1 MVPDGGMALT
11 VEGGGWRLVDRLL
24 ATYGIV
30 VATVAATRLDH
41 QGAGFILGAHLG
53 LAVLAALASRATTTG
68 LGGILRASYPVFI
81 LTGLY
86 ASLDVLIGHG
96 APTWDAP
103 LLALEEAIF
112 GHQPA
117 RDWWRASPS
126 AFWSTVLHAAYFSY
140 YFIVPLPVLV
150 LLLQR
155 RGRAIEPYLDGVVAT
170 FLACYLIY
178 LFFPVSGPYYQ
189 WPHPDGTFVDN
200 APARWVYA
208 ALAQGSSYGAA
219 FPSSHVA
226 ATVAATIGAW
236 AASRTLGVVLAVPTL
251 LLTVGVVYTQMHY
264 VVDSVA
270 GVLVGIVVP
279 LVVAHYA
286 KGAAI
291 GGRPSLSDTAYRLTE
306 R

>member
-1 MVPDGGMALT
+1 MALT
-11 VEGGGWRLVDRLL
+11 HEGGGWRLVDRLL
-24 ATYGIV
+24 ACYGGI

-41 QGAGFILGAHLG
+41 AGAGVILAAHLG
-53 LAVLAALASRATTTG
+53 LTLLATLASRAPTTG
-68 LGGILRASYPVFI
+68 LGGVLRASYPVFI

-86 ASLDVLIGHG
+86 ASLDILIGRG

-112 GHQPA
+112 GLQPA

-155 RGRAIEPYLDGVVAT
+155 RRREIEPYLNGVVAT
-170 FLACYLIY
+170 FLACYLVY

-189 WPHPDGTFVDN
+189 WPHPDGAFVDN

-270 GVLVGIVVP
+270 GVLVGVAVP
-279 LVVAHYA
+279 LLVARHA
-286 KGAAI
+286 KRAAI
-291 GGRPSLSDTAYRLTE
+291 AGRPSVSDT
-306 R
+306 

>member
-1 MVPDGGMALT
+1 MALRA
-11 VEGGGWRLVDRLL
+11 EGGGWRLVDRLL
-24 ATYGIV
+24 ATYGVV
-30 VATVAATRLDH
+30 VATVALTRLDH
-41 QGAGFILGAHLG
+41 PGAAFILGAHLG
-53 LAVLAALASRATTTG
+53 LILLAWLATRAPTTG

-86 ASLDVLIGHG
+86 ASLDILIGRG

-103 LLALEEAIF
+103 LLALEESIF
-112 GHQPA
+112 GSQPA

-126 AFWSTVLHAAYFSY
+126 PFWSTVLHAAYFSY

-150 LLLQR
+150 LLVQR
-155 RGRAIEPYLDGVVAT
+155 RRHAIEPYLNGVVAT

-189 WPHPDGTFVDN
+189 WPHPDGAFVDN
-200 APARWVYA
+200 LPARWVYA

-226 ATVAATIGAW
+226 ATVAATLGAW
-236 AASRTLGVVLAVPTL
+236 AASRRLGLVLAVPTL

-270 GVLVGIVVP
+270 GVVVGIVVP
-279 LVVAHYA
+279 LLVARTA
-286 KGAAI
+286 NGATIA
-291 GGRPSLSDTAYRLTE
+291 GRPVR
-306 R
+306 

>member
-1 MVPDGGMALT
+1 MALT
-11 VEGGGWRLVDRLL
+11 HAGGGWRLVDRLL
-24 ATYGIV
+24 AGYGLIV
-30 VATVAATRLDH
+30 ASVALTRLDH
-41 QGAGFILGAHLG
+41 QGAGNILAAHLG
-53 LAVLAALASRATTTG
+53 LVLLAFLAARAPTTG
-68 LGGILRASYPVFI
+68 LSGVLRASYPVFI

-86 ASLDVLIGHG
+86 ASLDILIGRG

-103 LLALEEAIF
+103 LLALEESIF
-112 GHQPA
+112 GNQPA

-155 RGRAIEPYLDGVVAT
+155 RGREVEPYLNGVVAT
-170 FLACYLIY
+170 FLTCYLIY

-189 WPHPDGTFVDN
+189 WPHPDGAFVDN

-264 VVDSVA
+264 VVDSAA
-270 GVLVGIVVP
+270 GVLVGIAVP
-279 LVVAHYA
+279 LLVARHA

-291 GGRPSLSDTAYRLTE
+291 AGRPSLSDA
-306 R
+306 

>member
-1 MVPDGGMALT
+1 MALT
-11 VEGGGWRLVDRLL
+11 DQGGGWRLVDRLL
-24 ATYGIV
+24 AGYGAV
-30 VATVAATRLDH
+30 VAMVAATRLDH
-41 QGAGFILGAHLG
+41 PGADIILGAHLG
-53 LAVLAALASRATTTG
+53 LVVLAALAARAAADG
-68 LGGILRASYPVFI
+68 LGGVLRAGYPVFI
-81 LTGLY
+81 LPGLY
-86 ASLDVLIGHG
+86 ASLDVLIGRG

-126 AFWSTVLHAAYFSY
+126 SFWSTILHAAYFSY

-150 LLLQR
+150 LLVQR
-155 RGRAIEPYLDGVVAT
+155 RRHAIEPYLNGVVAT

-178 LFFPVSGPYYQ
+178 LFVPVSGPYYQ
-189 WPHPDGTFVDN
+189 WPHPDGVFVDN

-208 ALAQGSSYGAA
+208 ALARGSSYGAA

-236 AASRTLGVVLAVPTL
+236 AASRTLGIVLAIPTL

-270 GVLVGIVVP
+270 GVLVGIAVP
-279 LVVAHYA
+279 LLVARHA

-291 GGRPSLSDTAYRLTE
+291 AGRPHLSDT
-306 R
+306 

>member
-1 MVPDGGMALT
+1 MALT
-11 VEGGGWRLVDRLL
+11 NEGGGWRLVDRLL
-24 ATYGIV
+24 ACYGLV
-30 VATVAATRLDH
+30 VAIVALTRLDH
-41 QGAGFILGAHLG
+41 PGAGLIAGAHLG
-53 LAVLAALASRATTTG
+53 LVLLAVLASRAPSS
-68 LGGILRASYPVFI
+68 GGGGVLRAAYPVFI
-81 LTGLY
+81 LPGLY
-86 ASLDVLIGHG
+86 ASLDVLIGRG
-96 APTWDAP
+96 APTFDAP

-112 GHQPA
+112 GNQPA
-117 RDWWRASPS
+117 RDWWRGSPS

-140 YFIVPLPVLV
+140 YLIVPLPVLV
-150 LLLQR
+150 LLVQR
-155 RGRAIEPYLDGVVAT
+155 RGREIAPYLNGVVAT

-189 WPHPDGTFVDN
+189 WPHPDGAFVDN
-200 APARWVYA
+200 VPARLVYG

-236 AASRTLGVVLAVPTL
+236 MASRTLGLIIAVPTL

-279 LVVAHYA
+279 LMVIRHA
-286 KGAAI
+286 KRAAI
-291 GGRPSLSDTAYRLTE
+291 AGRPFVPTTSHDRLT
-306 R
+306 RR

>member
-1 MVPDGGMALT
+1 MALT
-11 VEGGGWRLVDRLL
+11 HKGGGWRVVDRLL
-24 ATYGIV
+24 AAYGGV

-41 QGAGFILGAHLG
+41 PGAGFILGAHLG
-53 LAVLAALASRATTTG
+53 LIVLAFLASRASITG
-68 LGGILRASYPVFI
+68 LGGVLRAGYPVFI

-86 ASLDVLIGHG
+86 ASLDVLIGRG

-112 GHQPA
+112 GNQPA
-117 RDWWRASPS
+117 RDWWRAAPS
-126 AFWSTVLHAAYFSY
+126 AFWSTLMHAVYFSY

-155 RGRAIEPYLDGVVAT
+155 RRAAIEPYLNGVVAT

-189 WPHPDGTFVDN
+189 WPHPDGAFVDN

-226 ATVAATIGAW
+226 ATVAATMGAW
-236 AASRTLGVVLAVPTL
+236 VASRPLGMVLAVPTA

-270 GVLVGIVVP
+270 GVLIGIVVP
-279 LVVAHYA
+279 LLVARYA
-286 KGAAI
+286 KRAAI
-291 GGRPSLSDTAYRLTE
+291 AGRPSHSDT
-306 R
+306 

>member
-1 MVPDGGMALT
+1 MALT
-11 VEGGGWRLVDRLL
+11 HEGGGWRVVDRLL
-24 ATYGIV
+24 AGYGGV
-30 VATVAATRLDH
+30 VAAVAATRLDH
-41 QGAGFILGAHLG
+41 PGAGFILGAHLG
-53 LAVLAALASRATTTG
+53 LIVLALLASRAPITG
-68 LGGILRASYPVFI
+68 LGGVLRAGYPVFI

-86 ASLDVLIGHG
+86 ASLDVLIGRG

-112 GHQPA
+112 GNQPA
-117 RDWWRASPS
+117 RDWWRAAPS
-126 AFWSTVLHAAYFSY
+126 AFWSTLMHAVYFSY

-155 RGRAIEPYLDGVVAT
+155 RRAAIEPYLNGVVAT

-189 WPHPDGTFVDN
+189 WPHPDGAFVDN

-226 ATVAATIGAW
+226 ATVAATMGAW
-236 AASRTLGVVLAVPTL
+236 VASRPLGIVLAVPTA

-279 LVVAHYA
+279 LLVARYA
-286 KGAAI
+286 KRAAI
-291 GGRPSLSDTAYRLTE
+291 AGRPSHSDC
-306 R
+306 